1 MVTRW
6 PWPLCPPSPAIPPC
20 QARPGHPWPR
30 ITILAWR
37 HSSRVTCHNAQICSA
52 AVATCHVSRCWL
64 LRPLP
69 GPDPPDPS
77 PPRSER
83 VSVRIVRNRDQSSF
97 TSAPRSPR
105 VHNTEIAT
113 KFRTLNT
120 STYTG
125 ISQTWFFPF
134 LHFTH
139 HEYKSTILL
148 QCGCMEMLHAPAP
161 QIPQPRHWITA
172 QRKVP
177 RLI

>member
-1 MVTRW
+1 MAIVSTQPRH
-6 PWPLCPPSPAIPPC
+6 PSLSSPAWAPLAPDNH
-20 QARPGHPWPR
+20 PG
-30 ITILAWR
+30 
-37 HSSRVTCHNAQICSA
+37 VA
-52 AVATCHVSRCWL
+52 AFITCHVSQRTDLQRCSGHVSRVQVL
-64 LRPLP
+64 AAAPLP

-172 QRKVP
+172 RRKVP